1 MKKLSYLAALLMFF
15 FLPQLTSAEIYSW
28 IDENGVK
35 HFSNEPPPEGVKI
48 LNQTK
53 EIKTDKEKD
62 RQREESDKQYM
73 QKLEQESQASD
84 KAPQKTE
91 NTAPESG
98 QSDTVIIQESADGGD
113 YDTFHRNRL
122 ERRVKKKHIREK
134 KKDEVRKE
142 PKENREQSQQ

>member
-1 MKKLSYLAALLMFF
+1 MKKLSLILIPLIF
-15 FLPQLTSAEIYSW
+15 FLPQLTFGEIYSW

-73 QKLEQESQASD
+73 KKLEQESQESS
-84 KAPQKTE
+84 KAPQKIEGT
-91 NTAPESG
+91 TQESEK
-98 QSDTVIIQESADGGD
+98 SDTVRIQESGGGD
-113 YDTFHRNRL
+113 DDDDAFHRKRI
-122 ERRVKKKHIREK
+122 ERRVKKEHYREN
-134 KKDEVRKE
+134 KKDKVRKAPVE
-142 PKENREQSQQ
+142 SEGQGRR